1 MDPVIDPTMRAS
13 TTRNLPPEIFSG
25 GTGPDVRFTL
35 RLVASYFAADRW
47 IGGGLVVIYI
57 LLAGGGSFF
66 MLKAQEK
73 LADITNALAARQG
86 GPVLGLAAIVLCLG
100 LVFLVT
106 ALITEWCQ
114 YIVRIRARRYY
125 TESSLT
131 KWLTDNRFHSI
142 EQAGDLD
149 YPEQRIQEDIYIFIE
164 KVLALGPG
172 MIASIVPMVLYS
184 TKLWSLSLPIP
195 LTAIGLPFNLH
206 GAFFFAAIGFTLFW
220 AYLTHILGR
229 DLTASEVVRQNLE
242 AEFRHDMASVRENS
256 EAIAFERGSAHHAD
270 RLDSVFGLIRQN
282 WRRYTVA
289 QLKVRFCLNFPSM
302 AFLVLPSLMCAPFI
316 LDGKMQV
323 GDIQLVGASF
333 NAVYLSVG
341 VVIQMYAQLAILQ
354 SAAAR
359 LRYLEERLD
368 APAPTGIGHSITTRS
383 DIQAEGLRVF
393 YPDGATMVNVGDL
406 AIRRGDRLLIKGKSG
421 AGKSTL
427 LRAIAGIWPFG
438 KGNVVLP
445 AKSKVSFLPQ
455 RAYMPEG
462 TLAGLMFYPS
472 EPDPALDERLL
483 ELLEL
488 FGLSRLA
495 PRLHE
500 YAVWRNILS
509 PGEQQRIAA
518 ARAIVNQ
525 PDYLFLDEATSAL
538 DSHSE
543 ANLYSLLDEQLP
555 GAAIISIAHRKTVE
569 RFHTETIDVVDGIVR
584 RYGTIL

>member
-1 MDPVIDPTMRAS
+1 MDPVIDPSMRAA
-13 TTRNLPPEIFSG
+13 TATNLSPEILSG
-25 GTGPDVRFTL
+25 GTGPDMRFTL

-47 IGGGLVVIYI
+47 IGGGLVIVYI

-86 GPVLGLAAIVLCLG
+86 GPVLGLAVIVLCLG

-106 ALITEWCQ
+106 ALITELCQ
-114 YIVRIRARRYY
+114 YVVRIRARRYF
-125 TESSLT
+125 TENALS
-131 KWLTDNRFHSI
+131 KWLTGNRFHRI
-142 EQAGDLD
+142 EQAVSLD

-172 MIASIVPMVLYS
+172 MIASMVPMALYS
-184 TKLWSLSLPIP
+184 MKLWSLSLPIP

-220 AYLTHILGR
+220 TYMTHVLGR

-242 AEFRHDMASVRENS
+242 AEFRHDMATVRENS
-256 EAIAFERGSAHHAD
+256 EAIAFERGSEHHAN
-270 RLDSVFGLIRQN
+270 RLNGVFGLIRGN
-282 WRRYTVA
+282 WHRYTVA
-289 QLKVRFCLNFPSM
+289 QLKIRFCLNFPSM

-341 VVIQMYAQLAILQ
+341 VVIQMYAQLAILR

-359 LRYLEERLD
+359 LRYLEERLN
-368 APAPTGIGHSITTRS
+368 APAHAGIDHSMTTGH
-383 DIQAEGLRVF
+383 DIRAERLTVF
-393 YPDGATMVNVGDL
+393 YPDGTTMVNVGDL

-438 KGNVVLP
+438 RGEVILP
-445 AKSKVSFLPQ
+445 AESKVCFLPQ
-455 RAYMPEG
+455 RAYMPDG
-462 TLAGLMFYPS
+462 TLAGLMSYPN
-472 EPDPALDERLL
+472 EPEPALDEKLCGLL
-483 ELLEL
+483 DLL
-488 FGLSRLA
+488 GLARLA
-495 PRLHE
+495 PQLHE

-509 PGEQQRIAA
+509 PGEQQRVAA
-518 ARAIVNQ
+518 ARVIVNQ

-543 ANLYSLLDEQLP
+543 ANLYSLLDEHLP
-555 GAAIISIAHRKTVE
+555 DAAIISIAHRQTVQQ
-569 RFHTETIDVVDGIVR
+569 FHTKTINVVDGTLVVI
-584 RYGTIL
+584 

>member
-1 MDPVIDPTMRAS
+1 MDPVIDPTIGAS
-13 TTRNLPPEIFSG
+13 AATNLSPEMLSG
-25 GTGPDVRFTL
+25 GTGPDLRFTL

-47 IGGGLVVIYI
+47 VGGGLVIVYI

-66 MLKAQEK
+66 MLKAQEN

-86 GPVLGLAAIVLCLG
+86 GPVLGLAVIVLCLA
-100 LVFLVT
+100 LVFLIT
-106 ALITEWCQ
+106 SLITEWCQ

-125 TESSLT
+125 TDNSLA
-131 KWLTDNRFHSI
+131 KWLTGNRFHSI
-142 EQAGDLD
+142 ERAGNLD

-172 MIASIVPMVLYS
+172 MIASVVPMVLYS

-206 GAFFFAAIGFTLFW
+206 GAFFFAAGGFTLFW
-220 AYLTHILGR
+220 TYVTHILGR

-256 EAIAFERGSAHHAD
+256 EAIAFERGSAHQAE
-270 RLDSVFGLIRQN
+270 RLNGVFGLIRQN

-289 QLKVRFCLNFPSM
+289 QIKVRFCLNFPSM

-341 VVIQMYAQLAILQ
+341 VVIQMYAQLAILR

-359 LRYLEERLD
+359 LRYLDERLN
-368 APAPTGIGHSITTRS
+368 AATPVGIGHSMTARP
-383 DIQAEGLRVF
+383 DIGVEGLSVF
-393 YPDGATMVNVGDL
+393 YPDGTMMVNVGDL

-438 KGNVVLP
+438 RGDVVLP
-445 AKSKVSFLPQ
+445 ADSKVSFLPQ

-462 TLAGLMFYPS
+462 TLAGLMCYPS
-472 EPDPALDERLL
+472 EPDPALDEWLA
-483 ELLEL
+483 ELLGL

-509 PGEQQRIAA
+509 PGEQQRVAA
-518 ARAIVNQ
+518 ARAIVNR

-543 ANLYSLLDEQLP
+543 ANLYSLLDEHLP
-555 GAAIISIAHRKTVE
+555 DAAIISIAHRRTVE
-569 RFHTETIDVVDGIVR
+569 QFHTKTIDVIDGGVR
-584 RYGTIL
+584 RYGNIS